1 MSNIAY
7 PPQRP
12 LSVGEILDL
21 SFRIYRAT
29 LLRCLLLA
37 TLGVLAGQL
46 TNVYG
51 LARGRGLQGFVQSI
65 QGGAHD
71 PVFWLAYLLAI
82 VLSLVLYAAVLLRQR
97 AVIGGNRGDG
107 EVAAA
112 VRRTPAMLAL
122 LVLMV
127 LTGAACFV
135 PVLLSS
141 SMAGRAGLVLLLLIP
156 LSYVLIA
163 LSCAFTVLLLE
174 QAGPVASYVRSWRL
188 TYGSFW
194 RLSLV
199 YLVAVIV
206 LLALTGVLGVVS
218 AFIAGLFGHGD
229 VVLVAATAGVII
241 IAISALTTPFYTA
254 VALAVYGDLVARK
267 EGTDLEQ
274 RISATA

>member
-7 PPQRP
+7 PPRRP

-29 LLRCLLLA
+29 LVRCLLLA

-46 TNVYG
+46 TNIYG
-51 LARGRGLQGFVQSI
+51 LARGRGLQGFLQSM

-71 PVFWLAYLLAI
+71 PAFWLVYVLAI
-82 VLSLVLYAAVLLRQR
+82 LLSLMFYAAVLLRQR
-97 AVIGGNRGDG
+97 TVVGGGPGGG

-112 VRRTPAMLAL
+112 MRRTPAMLVL
-122 LVLMV
+122 LALMV
-127 LTGAACFV
+127 LTALACFA
-135 PVLLSS
+135 PVLLASGA
-141 SMAGRAGLVLLLLIP
+141 MGRAGLAFLALLP
-156 LSYVLIA
+156 LSYVLIG

-174 QAGPVASYVRSWRL
+174 PAGPLPSYVRSWRL

-199 YLVAVIV
+199 YLVALIV
-206 LLALTGVLGVVS
+206 LLALTAVLGMVS
-218 AFIAGLFGHGD
+218 AFIAGLFGRGD
-229 VVLVAATAGVII
+229 VLLVAATAGVLII
-241 IAISALTTPFYTA
+241 VLSALTTPFYTA
-254 VALAVYGDLVARK
+254 VALAVYGDLAARK

>member
-29 LLRCLLLA
+29 LVRCLLFA

-51 LARGRGLQGFVQSI
+51 LARGRGLQGFMQSM
-65 QGGAHD
+65 QGSAHD

-82 VLSLVLYAAVLLRQR
+82 ILSLIFYAGVLLRQR
-97 AVIGGNRGDG
+97 AVIGGSRGDG
-107 EVAAA
+107 ELAAA
-112 VRRTPAMLAL
+112 ARRTPAMLAL
-122 LVLMV
+122 VVLML
-127 LTGAACFV
+127 LTVVGCFV
-135 PVLLSS
+135 PALLGGSA
-141 SMAGRAGLVLLLLIP
+141 AGRLGLAALMLVP

-174 QAGPVASYVRSWRL
+174 RAGPLASYVRSWRL

-206 LLALTGVLGVVS
+206 LLALTMVLGAVS
-218 AFIAGLFGHGD
+218 AFVAGLFGRGD

-241 IAISALTTPFYTA
+241 VALSALTTPFYTA
-254 VALAVYGDLVARK
+254 VALAVYGDLAARK